1 LSPSFY
7 KFISSLLFLIFY
19 IHAIANMGGS
29 SSKAEPSCEDTKK
42 KEDGKDEL
50 NSFADRVR
58 ATIEDEIARK
68 AMVQRKVQLAVNIA
82 KARDNIWIFGSAW
95 AALVTGA
102 VGAKAAG
109 RTVPPFVGVPVV
121 VGALVLGNMAD
132 MAYGNKLNRVVKE
145 AEYILENEK
154 GRFVPFKQ
162 VCQHDCLSS

>member
-1 LSPSFY
+1 
-7 KFISSLLFLIFY
+7 
-19 IHAIANMGGS
+19 MGGS
-29 SSKAEPSCEDTKK
+29 SSKVEPSCEDTKK
-42 KEDGKDEL
+42 KEDGKDEV
-50 NSFADRVR
+50 NRFADRVR

-68 AMVQRKVQLAVNIA
+68 AMVQREVQLAVNIA

-95 AALVTGA
+95 TTLVTGA
-102 VGAKAAG
+102 VGAKLAG
-109 RTVPPFVGVPVV
+109 RTVPPLVGVPVV

-162 VCQHDCLSS
+162 VC